1 MENKYVNKKIVC
13 HTAVTE
19 GGKAVTTVNKEYV
32 VTYYGS
38 NCLSIID
45 DFGDCQN
52 LLFYEISN
60 YFILY
65 FN

>member
-1 MENKYVNKKIVC
+1 MKNKYVNKKIVC
-13 HTAVTE
+13 HTVLTE
-19 GGKAVTTVNKEYV
+19 GDEVVTTVNKEYV

-45 DFGDCQN
+45 DFGNCQN
-52 LLFYEISN
+52 LLFDEVSN
-60 YFILY
+60 YFLLY